1 VYLSTFLERS
11 HQRLLHLHVPEKS
24 LRARDSTYMIKSVL
38 VKFVD
43 RIECLTISPSQL
55 KSLNRLTINGNDTIR
70 FPHLRR
76 LSLLRDQYYADF
88 SFLDPSLFPALQF
101 LHWPR
106 YDDSSGP
113 HPTFAHL
120 QHLSV
125 QVDKLGAWLAVIE
138 SCAATLKSLD
148 VLRVHRSND
157 ELPPEPGI
165 ELPLLQ
171 SLSFYT
177 NAEINCKFITPAL
190 VSVGISL
197 GSFLGPISVEADI
210 DKVTHLRWEHPS
222 NYLIPSGYKAVRCLQ
237 LHCPSWC
244 NSVDDFPKCVESL
257 KAAASALPS
266 LEVIEVNTERCCVL
280 DWDLIMYKTGEM
292 LNKTGVTARLMWAN
306 GWIQTLPGYLNT
318 PVSESRLPF
327 CLVVLG
333 FLSVVRECHVCRS
346 PWKSIDQYLF

>member
-1 VYLSTFLERS
+1 MFATPRAWSFIYLGKGGDFSRSDLYLSTFLECS
-11 HQRLLHLHVPEKS
+11 HPRLLHLYVPES
-24 LRARDSTYMIKSVL
+24 LRDSTSMMKSVL

-43 RIECLTISPSQL
+43 RIECLTISPFQL
-55 KSLNRLTINGNDTIR
+55 GSLNRLTIGSDTLR

-76 LSLLRDQYYADF
+76 LSLFRDQYYEKDPDI
-88 SFLDPSLFPALQF
+88 SFLDMSRSPALQF

-106 YDDSSGP
+106 YEGYKNSSGP

-120 QHLSV
+120 RHLSV
-125 QVDKLGAWLAVIE
+125 QVDKRGAWLNVIR

-148 VLRVHRSND
+148 MLCVHGSN
-157 ELPPEPGI
+157 EALSPEPGI

-244 NSVDDFPKCVESL
+244 NSVNDFPKCVESL

-266 LEVIEVNTERCCVL
+266 LEVIEVNTEKCRVL

-292 LNKTGVTARLMWAN
+292 LNKTGMTARLMWAN
-306 GWIQTLPGYLNT
+306 GWIQALPGCLNT
-318 PVSESRLPF
+318 PVSELR
-327 CLVVLG
+327 
-333 FLSVVRECHVCRS
+333 
-346 PWKSIDQYLF
+346 